1 MKMIG
6 IYTKSGIQ
14 NELNAAL
21 YFLEKLFPKI
31 TGFRFSSTIFHYQ
44 FSIN

>member
-21 YFLEKLFPKI
+21 YFFRKI
-31 TGFRFSSTIFHYQ
+31 IPENNGISL
-44 FSIN
+44 